1 MFVKT
6 PASYGGHFL
15 GIRTQRVKTGTYNLD
30 FAVCRYVRLFVRP
43 SDRPLNCHQAV
54 SFNRDSMTSNVH
66 WKKSIFL
73 YNYIP
78 DW

>member
-54 SFNRDSMTSNVH
+54 SFES
-66 WKKSIFL
+66 
-73 YNYIP
+73 
-78 DW
+78 